1 MCSLTTL
8 LTLTALC
15 AGMYFDMNYCLNVQC
30 ERDTN
35 NGIAIKDFQGE
46 MILRKHFGFCSN
58 KKAIVLT
65 FKYCKVE
72 QGHVKNILP
81 KCEDNSM
88 AMYR

>member
-35 NGIAIKDFQGE
+35 NGIAIK
-46 MILRKHFGFCSN
+46 HF
-58 KKAIVLT
+58 
-65 FKYCKVE
+65 
-72 QGHVKNILP
+72 
-81 KCEDNSM
+81 
-88 AMYR
+88 